1 MPKRIHNPYLRV
13 TEVCSFVNSEWYKYW
28 VKSTGS
34 VDECERI
41 SKESREFGTGVHNV
55 AENHLIGT
63 PLLPTLT
70 ERQKTCGG
78 YLVRWI
84 DEVGAKPIILG
95 GKPAVE
101 CELKSEALKLTGHP
115 DLINTFGDS
124 IIPWVTDWK
133 SSKEMR
139 LEYKIQLAAYAKM
152 IQELYGITINDGTI
166 IRVPSDP
173 NVFPQFE
180 THEVHGLLTEYWP
193 VFEHCLEVVKFFKK
207 KGKWHGS
214 K

>member
-1 MPKRIHNPYLRV
+1 MAKRVHNPYLRV

-70 ERQKTCGG
+70 DRQRTCGG
-78 YLVRWI
+78 YLTRWL
-84 DEVGAKPIILG
+84 EETKAKPITLG
-95 GKPAVE
+95 SGPAVE
-101 CELKSEALKLTGHP
+101 CELVSDKFMFKGHP
-115 DLINTFGDS
+115 DLICTFGDS
-124 IIPWVTDWK
+124 PVIWVADWK

-139 LEYKIQLAAYAKM
+139 LEYKLQMAAYAM
-152 IQELYGITINDGTI
+152 AISEMYNISIDHGTI
-166 IRVPSDP
+166 VRVPSDP

-193 VFEHCLEVVKFFKK
+193 VFKSCLEVVQYFKK
-207 KGKWHGS
+207 KGKWKGT
-214 K
+214 